1 MVRAH
6 LRSRI
11 MTGTAGA
18 VRLLGSLGLLR
29 RPGLR
34 QGHAKQVVPHPKAR
48 LRSLTGARSKAI
60 VLRESLALCIR
71 RGGVMVS
78 LQTHDL

>member
-60 VLRESLALCIR
+60 VLK
-71 RGGVMVS
+71 GVAS
-78 LQTHDL
+78 PLHKTRWCNGITTNS